1 MRPYIIGIAGPSG
14 SGKTELAVRLQAKL
28 EDSILLSLDS
38 YYLSQDHLPPSE
50 RALCNFDDPA
60 LLDWELVNRQIAAL
74 SRGEAVEHPI
84 YSFEYPTR
92 LDSTV
97 HVRPSKYLIVEGIFA
112 LHDEDLRSLCNARFY
127 VHAPDDVCLARRIE
141 RDVQFR
147 GRTEQSVVDQ
157 YTATVRPSAQLYVL
171 PTEKYAHLSVSG
183 TQPIDSSVADS
194 LAFIL
199 QASA

>member
-1 MRPYIIGIAGPSG
+1 MKPYIIGIAGPSG
-14 SGKTELAVRLQAKL
+14 SGKTELAVRLHAKL

-38 YYLSQDHLPPSE
+38 YYRSQDHLPPAE
-50 RALCNFDDPA
+50 RAGCNFDDPA
-60 LLDWELVNRQIAAL
+60 LLDWDLVNKQIAAL
-74 SRGEAVEHPI
+74 AQGEAVEHPI
-84 YSFEYPTR
+84 YSFEYHTR

-112 LHDEDLRSLCNARFY
+112 LHDQNLRSIFDARFY

-147 GRTEQSVVDQ
+147 GRTEQSVIDQ
-157 YTATVRPSAQLYVL
+157 YTATVRPSAQLYVI
-171 PTEKYAHLSVSG
+171 PTERHAHLSVSG

-194 LAFIL
+194 LDFVL
-199 QASA
+199 KSRL